1 MESYNFQ
8 PRTMLSEVRTRSDN
22 FTVFPFILKV
32 KQNRRL
38 PLHFF
43 ILFLLLFPFTPV
55 KCTSLFSYNF
65 FLLIFAFVFI
75 YSLLSF
81 LIFSCSFDLSSFF
94 ANLLSFHSFPSIPL
108 SSLRPFPSPS
118 SCLFLTFPSLFLSS
132 VSSLQLPFF
141 LSSLMTSPTFFFRS
155 VRRWFT
161 LRIFLLSG
169 KQSQKM
175 VSMKMY
181 VRKTSF

>member
-1 MESYNFQ
+1 MGRSYHRIGQIQRPASHSILFFPPVFSLHSPLFSLCPPLTPSSSPLTLSSSPLFSLYSPLLSLVNTQVDNMESYNFQ

-65 FLLIFAFVFI
+65 F
-75 YSLLSF
+75 
-81 LIFSCSFDLSSFF
+81 SS
-94 ANLLSFHSFPSIPL
+94 NLRF
-108 SSLRPFPSPS
+108 
-118 SCLFLTFPSLFLSS
+118 CLYLFPSLFSN
-132 VSSLQLPFF
+132 FF
-141 LSSLMTSPTFFFRS
+141 L
-155 VRRWFT
+155 
-161 LRIFLLSG
+161 LL
-169 KQSQKM
+169 
-175 VSMKMY
+175 
-181 VRKTSF
+181 